1 MPRYFEGSLAPP
13 KGRFAVCVSRFNA
26 FVTEELLR
34 GALDALL
41 RHGVADEDIDVFRV
55 PGAFELAGL
64 ARRVAEQGGY
74 VGVICLGAVIR
85 GGTPHFE
92 YISSEVARGIGTLA
106 LSSQSAISFGVLTC
120 DTVEQAIERS
130 GAKAGNKGW
139 EAAVACIEMVNL
151 NSKVSH
157 GLLKGRLTAVEGKKK

>member
-1 MPRYFEGSLAPP
+1 
-13 KGRFAVCVSRFNA
+13 
-26 FVTEELLR
+26 
-34 GALDALL
+34 
-41 RHGVADEDIDVFRV
+41 
-55 PGAFELAGL
+55 
-64 ARRVAEQGGY
+64 
-74 VGVICLGAVIR
+74 VIR

-106 LSSQSAISFGVLTC
+106 LSSQCAISFGVLTC